1 MEWDKSPFIKQVG
14 QTCDFQDRIKS
25 PSLVSTLML
34 CYLLDL
40 QEFHRLM
47 SHATFIHIYY
57 PSGTKELSY
66 AIFRGE
72 IFQQSL
78 LVLSLGFAATSNGIV
93 VGNVGSKNKD
103 HEAHVRFRWQI
114 WVNTGPA
121 TFQALCNWAID
132 ASFLYGK
139 SEKTW
144 K

>member
-1 MEWDKSPFIKQVG
+1 MEWDQITIH
-14 QTCDFQDRIKS
+14 QTGRSDVWFPRQNQI

-34 CYLLDL
+34 CYLPDQ
-40 QEFHRLM
+40 QEFHLLV
-47 SHATFIHIYY
+47 SHANFIHIYY
-57 PSGTKELSY
+57 PSGTKELSS

-78 LVLSLGFAATSNGIV
+78 LVLSLGFAATSNGTV
-93 VGNVGSKNKD
+93 LCNVGSKSKD
-103 HEAHVRFRWQI
+103 HEAKVRFCWQI
-114 WVNTGPA
+114 WANIGPA

-139 SEKTW
+139 SKKTW